1 MTPNEII
8 DQQIEKLE
16 NEIQSLDCQ
25 ISHCEDILNENASQT
40 GWEDAKK
47 ALILLKTEKINSIE
61 ILRHIKQKSNQ

>member
-16 NEIQSLDCQ
+16 NEIQSLDYQ

-40 GWEDAKK
+40 GLEDAKK

>member
-1 MTPNEII
+1 MTPNQII

-47 ALILLKTEKINSIE
+47 ALILQKIIF
-61 ILRHIKQKSNQ
+61 